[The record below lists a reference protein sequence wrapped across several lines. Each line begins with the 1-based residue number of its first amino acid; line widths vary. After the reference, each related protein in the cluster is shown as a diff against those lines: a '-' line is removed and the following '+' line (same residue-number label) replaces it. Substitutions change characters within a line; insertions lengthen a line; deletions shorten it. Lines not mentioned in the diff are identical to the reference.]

1 MNQES
6 GHVTVC
12 HLAVEFDDIREVHVQ
27 LLFFILRADQLSY
40 FWSNS
45 DFGARAVY
53 AALAKTGSTAVS
65 ECACEAQTEGNHGGG
80 RRQRGGLCQ
89 EAAEGP

>member
-1 MNQES
+1 MSAASFHFEAGS
-6 GHVTVC
+6 T
-12 HLAVEFDDIREVHVQ
+12 
-27 LLFFILRADQLSY
+27 FIVL
-40 FWSNS
+40 SNS
-45 DFGARAVY
+45 NFGARAVY

-89 EAAEGP
+89 EAAEGPQ

>member
-1 MNQES
+1 MFS
-6 GHVTVC
+6 C
-12 HLAVEFDDIREVHVQ
+12 
-27 LLFFILRADQLSY
+27 LFHFEGGSTFIFLS
-40 FWSNS
+40 SS

-65 ECACEAQTEGNHGGG
+65 ECACEAQTEENHGGG

-89 EAAEGP
+89 EAAEGPQ